1 MDFFNKL
8 GDTIVSATQG
18 VSEKAKGMTD
28 IAKLQYEMKNKEDFI
43 NKKYQEIG
51 KMFYQTNKESAPD
64 EYTELFDEVE
74 ASLGRISELKDQI
87 ATLKGGKTCP
97 KCGAVIGNTAAFC
110 SECGAKIEDIFE
122 EEDDVK
128 VEEEVVVEET
138 ESEVV
143 DE

>member
-28 IAKLQYEMKNKEDFI
+28 IAKLQYEMKTKEEFL

-51 KMFYQTNKESAPD
+51 KMFYQTNKEAFPD

-74 ASLGRISELKDQI
+74 ATVGKIGELKDKI

-97 KCGAVIGNTAAFC
+97 KCGAMVGNVAAFC
-110 SECGAKIEDIFE
+110 SECGAKMEDIFE
-122 EEDDVK
+122 EEDDVTED
-128 VEEEVVVEET
+128 VEVEKTE